1 MSTGE
6 SISEFLRE
14 HWRTMP
20 LLATPSDI
28 RGRVFIVT
36 GSNNGIGFETA
47 KHLVRLEASKVIIAV
62 RNLTAGEEARSKIE
76 NDTHKQGVAEVWK
89 LDLSSYDSVKS
100 FAARAVDELERIDGV
115 IENASIAL
123 DKFSRAEGM
132 ETSITV
138 NVFSTLLLAVLL
150 LPKMS
155 ETAKKHSTAPYLVM
169 VTSGLGF
176 HRKQNLEDIK
186 HDIWGGLND
195 GNSEMDS
202 RYGLSKLLQ
211 IYAWRELALLAP
223 VSRTGVV
230 INMISPGLCKTGLLR
245 HARLVTYVTVSS
257 MTAILG
263 RTAEEGSRTVI
274 HALIAGKESHGH
286 YLSDCKIK
294 DHYVPD
300 WVQDSEGQAMQ
311 KRLWVGV
318 VDKLDEI
325 ERGCLQDIS

>member
-1 MSTGE
+1 MPTGE
-6 SISEFLRE
+6 SLLEFLRE

-28 RGRVFIVT
+28 RDRVFIVT

-47 KHLVRLEASKVIIAV
+47 KHLVRLEPSKVIIAV
-62 RNLTAGEEARSKIE
+62 RNLAAGEEARSRIE
-76 NDTHKQGVAEVWK
+76 KDTDKKGVAEVWK

-100 FAARAVDELERIDGV
+100 FAARAVGELERIDGV
-115 IENASIAL
+115 VENASIAL

-150 LPKMS
+150 LPKLS
-155 ETAKKHSTAPYLVM
+155 KTAKKYSIVPYLVM
-169 VTSGLGF
+169 VTSGLGYS
-176 HRKQNLEDIK
+176 RKRNLDDIK
-186 HDIWGGLND
+186 DDIWGGLND
-195 GNSEMDS
+195 ENSEMDS

-211 IYAWRELALLAP
+211 IYAWRELAHLAP

-230 INMISPGLCKTGLLR
+230 VNMISPGLCKTGLLR
-245 HARLVTYVTVSS
+245 HAKLITYVIVSS

-274 HALIAGKESHGH
+274 HALVTGKESHGR
-286 YLSDCKIK
+286 YLSHCEIK
-294 DHYVPD
+294 
-300 WVQDSEGQAMQ
+300 ELGI
-311 KRLWVGV
+311 R
-318 VDKLDEI
+318 
-325 ERGCLQDIS
+325 